1 MKIMKKFA
9 VAMAVAFAAVPH
21 LFAVVEL
28 DASFY
33 AAPFNRIDAAEHD
46 ALYEKIPVG
55 ITIGGNFYFG
65 EIKPFSIGLN
75 VALGYDNFF
84 NVEDDGSE
92 HDIGYG
98 FNGSLAVGPVFR
110 FGAMDSKH
118 SFHVSPGFRFDFLG
132 MRSELVNDTSNLFF
146 ALEFG
151 VHIDAGYSLWL
162 VQKERFGLALN
173 FGVDYS
179 IGGGRVG
186 DTSVNTKEEKFG
198 DVVWNDLNSAQHL
211 KVYAGVK
218 FRIGE

>member
-1 MKIMKKFA
+1 MKIMKKIA
-9 VAMAVAFAAVPH
+9 VAIAVAFATVPH
-21 LFAVVEL
+21 LFAAVEL

-46 ALYEKIPVG
+46 AIYEKIPVG
-55 ITIGGNFYFG
+55 FSIGGNFYFG

-84 NVEDDGSE
+84 NVEDGSE

-98 FNGSLAVGPVFR
+98 FNGSLVLGPVFR
-110 FGAMDSKH
+110 FGLADSRH
-118 SFHVSPGFRFDFLG
+118 SFHVSPGVRFDFLG
-132 MRSELVNDTSNLFF
+132 MRSELVDDASDLFF

-179 IGGGRVG
+179 IGAGRVG
-186 DTSVNTKEEKFG
+186 DTSVNTKDEKFG
-198 DVVWNDLNSAQHL
+198 DVEWNDLNSAQHL

-218 FRIGE
+218 FRFGE